1 MATARSVSRSPV
13 FARARPRRSGR
24 EINFRAPLVNVYGC
38 GRTRARKQ
46 RASKLHRALFAES
59 TTELIS
65 GQYGNKS
72 AQLIYGTF
80 TTPVNSISG
89 SAVCAFSLQDI
100 TDTFKGN
107 FKEQSAINSNW
118 LPVQS
123 TKVPDPRPGQCV
135 NDSRSLP
142 DLTLSFI
149 HTHSLMDDL
158 VPSFFGQPIVIRT
171 SFQ

>member
-1 MATARSVSRSPV
+1 L
-13 FARARPRRSGR
+13 R
-24 EINFRAPLVNVYGC
+24 EIRGRISEELFKGRLPIRGSTLPDQHLDRGFPLSRLLRITNI
-38 GRTRARKQ
+38 
-46 RASKLHRALFAES
+46 SIAES

-65 GQYGNKS
+65 GQYGGTS

-100 TDTFKGN
+100 ADSFAGN
-107 FKEQSAINSNW
+107 FKEQTSGINSNW
-118 LPVQS
+118 LSVPD
-123 TKVPDPRPGQCV
+123 TKVPDPRPGQCT
-135 NDSRSLP
+135 NDSRTLP
-142 DLTLSFI
+142 DLTLNFI
-149 HTHSLMDDL
+149 NAHSLMDES